1 MSCKEDTGSYP
12 KAQPMPSRFRHAL
25 GEHRITSGSACN
37 NCGHCVALCPY
48 GVYKAGS
55 RRPKVIAEHLCL
67 GLSCS
72 QNEFYCVSRCPVQA
86 ISLQLNP
93 SFEVLGDRRWTADL
107 LASTWHMAET
117 GRLPY
122 QDLNY
127 KIGDSG
133 GGVGRFRFFFPKPR
147 SKEIPDNEISTAIE
161 LNRSGDTRPRIAFP

>member
-1 MSCKEDTGSYP
+1 MSCKEDRVIYP
-12 KAQPMPSRFRHAL
+12 KAQTMPSRFRHAL
-25 GEHRITSGSACN
+25 GKHRITIGSACN
-37 NCGHCVALCPY
+37 NCGLCITLCPH

-86 ISLQLNP
+86 ISLHINP

-117 GRLPY
+117 GRRPY
-122 QDLNY
+122 PDFNY

-133 GGVGRFRFFFPKPR
+133 GGFDKIRFIFPKKG
-147 SKEIPDNEISTAIE
+147 SKDWKSVV
-161 LNRSGDTRPRIAFP
+161 